1 MIKNITSASKYMEV
15 MCQNSSVYIIQE
27 PGAHGVG
34 NMRYNAMQQN
44 IEVYDGKTWVMIYM
58 GQATISLN
66 NQAESLL
73 EWAKQKR
80 DEEMKLKS
88 LAENNKTI
96 ADLLE
101 QKNNIEE
108 QLTIVQ
114 TLIKEEI

>member
-1 MIKNITSASKYMEV
+1 
-15 MCQNSSVYIIQE
+15 
-27 PGAHGVG
+27 
-34 NMRYNAMQQN
+34 
-44 IEVYDGKTWVMIYM
+44 
-58 GQATISLN
+58 
-66 NQAESLL
+66 
-73 EWAKQKR
+73 
-80 DEEMKLKS
+80 MKLKS